1 MRFRI
6 LGPVQVRV
14 GRDWRSIRAGQPRL
28 VLAILL
34 AESGR
39 IVPTERL
46 VDAVWGDRPPRTAV
60 NTVHAYVL
68 RLRRL
73 LGDGPLVTQD
83 HGYRL
88 AVGRDDVDAEVFE
101 RLVAVGRREIRAG
114 YTESAT
120 RRLFNALALW
130 RGPVFADVA
139 DSPVLSARAAE
150 LDRRRAAANEDWIRA
165 RLDLG
170 GHADVVDE
178 LYRLVEDQP
187 LREQRWA
194 LLMEALALCGR
205 RTESLYAYHQARRVL
220 RDEFGLEPGPELRE
234 LQRRI
239 LAESA

>member
-6 LGPVQVRV
+6 LGPIQVRV
-14 GRDWRSIRAGQPRL
+14 GRDWRSIRASQPRL
-28 VLAILL
+28 VLAVLL
-34 AESGR
+34 ADAGR
-39 IVPTERL
+39 MVTTERL

-88 AVGRDDVDAEVFE
+88 AVSRDDVDAEVFE
-101 RLVAVGRREIRAG
+101 RLVELGRRELRVG
-114 YTESAT
+114 HSESAA
-120 RRLFNALALW
+120 RRLCDALALW
-130 RGPVFADVA
+130 HGPAFADVA
-139 DSPVLSARAAE
+139 DSPLLSARTAE
-150 LDRRRAAANEDWIRA
+150 LDRRRAAASEDWVRA

-178 LYRLVEDQP
+178 LYRLVDDQP

-194 LLMEALALCGR
+194 LLMEALASCGR

-220 RDEFGLEPGPELRE
+220 RDEFGLEPGPELRA

-239 LAESA
+239 LAEPA